1 MGRISLPVPVVNIA
15 LFKTLATNLSKLLG
29 IPTKKLE
36 DIIYLRAYVVI
47 DNGIIN
53 LLKKGEILEKRM
65 DQLLISSILQEII
78 QEKKLNENIIEEA
91 VELNENLTKKNEKSN
106 KEATDVIFL
115 EDYLD
120 FLEKHCGVKIWTGA
134 EAFRE
139 LLIGID
145 VDAELDKAK
154 KASKEAPQKTN
165 QEKLKFLNGLKKSG
179 LKLE

>member
-36 DIIYLRAYVVI
+36 DIIYLRTYVVI

-65 DQLLISSILQEII
+65 DQPLISSILQEII
-78 QEKKLNENIIEEA
+78 QEKKLDENIIEEA
-91 VELNENLTKKNEKSN
+91 AELNESLTKKSKKDN
-106 KEATDVIFL
+106 KEASDVIFL

-120 FLEKHCGVKIWTGA
+120 FLEKHCGVKI
-134 EAFRE
+134 
-139 LLIGID
+139 
-145 VDAELDKAK
+145 
-154 KASKEAPQKTN
+154 
-165 QEKLKFLNGLKKSG
+165 
-179 LKLE
+179 